1 MQVPLQITFRNMDAS
16 EALEAEIHKRID
28 KLAKKYEQLVSC
40 RIVVEAPQQH
50 RRKGGLYKIRIDM
63 TCPEGKVAVNRE
75 PPVEHHAHE
84 DVYVALRDAI
94 NAAERQLDAYTE
106 RRKGHVKVHEEP
118 PAGRITFLSPME
130 NYGRITTVDGREIY
144 FHRNSV
150 LHENFDTLTINAP
163 VTFHEEE
170 GEHGPQASTVKIEK

>member
-1 MQVPLQITFRNMDAS
+1 MQVPLQITFRNMDSS
-16 EALEAEIHKRID
+16 EALEAEIRKRID
-28 KLAKKYEQLVSC
+28 KLAKKHEMLVSC
-40 RIVVEAPQQH
+40 RVVVEAPPQH

-84 DVYVALRDAI
+84 DVYVALRDAVD
-94 NAAERQLDAYTE
+94 AAERQLVSFTA
-106 RRKGHVKVHEEP
+106 RRKGHVKVHEEAP
-118 PAGRITFLSPME
+118 VGRITFLSPIE
-130 NYGRITTVDGREIY
+130 DYGRITTADNREVY

-150 LHENFDTLTINAP
+150 LNEDFDTLTIGMA

-170 GEHGPQASTVKIEK
+170 GDHGPQASTVKVAK